1 MKQSSQQPPQPGAT
15 ARNATRVAHR
25 FSGGKHEWRSS
36 SGTTR
41 LNQEPFSSDSR
52 PPRLKPWATPIRGAT
67 NRLRLS
73 VLCGLL
79 LAVSQCVPAAVG
91 VDPLAP
97 ERQRELLRDGLSAFD
112 QAVEVVRQD
121 AARAETLYRQAAAT
135 FETLADHGV
144 RNAALEYNLGNTYF
158 RLGELGRAIMHY
170 RRAQQLNPTDAALN
184 ANLDYARNRVE
195 PYIKPSGTQQLM
207 HRLTFW
213 TTHTSMPARFRL
225 TLIAS
230 IAGWLGLML
239 RLRWRSRPLL
249 TLSCLAIVVALANAT
264 SVAWQLHDEADRPP
278 AVIVNGE
285 HPLRLG
291 RGEGYD
297 PALNQPLG
305 PGVELRILNQ
315 RADWV
320 EVQLP
325 NDKTGWLPASAVEKI

>member
-1 MKQSSQQPPQPGAT
+1 MKPSSQQTPLPA
-15 ARNATRVAHR
+15 
-25 FSGGKHEWRSS
+25 
-36 SGTTR
+36 
-41 LNQEPFSSDSR
+41 
-52 PPRLKPWATPIRGAT
+52 PIRGAT
-67 NRLRLS
+67 DKLRLS

-79 LAVSQCVPAAVG
+79 FGIALCVPVIGGA
-91 VDPLAP
+91 DPLAP

-112 QAVEVVRQD
+112 EAVEVVRQD
-121 AARAETLYRQAAAT
+121 PVRAEALYRQAAAA
-135 FETLADHGV
+135 FEALVEHGV

-170 RRAQQLNPTDAALN
+170 RRAQRLDPTDAALN
-184 ANLDYARNRVE
+184 ANLEYARNRVE
-195 PYIKPSGTQQLM
+195 PYIEPSATQQLI

-213 TTHTSMPARFRL
+213 TSRTSLLARYRL

-230 IAGWLGLML
+230 LAGWLGLIL

-285 HPLRLG
+285 RTLRLG

-325 NDKTGWLPASAVEKI
+325 NDKTGWLPAEAVQRI